1 MTAKQ
6 YAQHLFDKAVNP
18 IMDLPLT
25 DGTIK
30 ALGLELAQVMLSEIM
45 SANTKVSKH
54 DYLCNVYAALMDEEN
69 IEY

>member
-6 YAQHLFDKAVNP
+6 YAQHLFDKAVVP

-25 DGTIK
+25 DDTIK
-30 ALGLELAQVMLSEIM
+30 ALGLELANIMLDEIM
-45 SANTKVSKH
+45 DQNTKPAKH
-54 DYLCNVYAALMDEEN
+54 DWIVNVHTALNSGE